1 MQPPQIDNQARL
13 QALLAPQENVQEALV
28 VDLSHDLRFS
38 PSSLVLTDTRLLA
51 LDGTTSAPAAQSW
64 PLRPDLQLRM
74 SDHAGGGTLGLHDGQ
89 APGPV
94 AFYPAAPGPGAAAA
108 TALCRPVRGPGHR
121 PVARGANPHPHALLP
136 RLRPN
141 PAPR

>member
-51 LDGTTSAPAAQSW
+51 LDG
-64 PLRPDLQLRM
+64 R
-74 SDHAGGGTLGLHDGQ
+74 
-89 APGPV
+89 
-94 AFYPAAPGPGAAAA
+94 
-108 TALCRPVRGPGHR
+108 
-121 PVARGANPHPHALLP
+121 
-136 RLRPN
+136 
-141 PAPR
+141 PAPRPPSRGPCAPTCSCA

>member
-51 LDGTTSAPAAQSW
+51 LDG
-64 PLRPDLQLRM
+64 R
-74 SDHAGGGTLGLHDGQ
+74 
-89 APGPV
+89 
-94 AFYPAAPGPGAAAA
+94 
-108 TALCRPVRGPGHR
+108 
-121 PVARGANPHPHALLP
+121 
-136 RLRPN
+136 
-141 PAPR
+141 PAPRPPSRGPCARTCSCA

>member
-51 LDGTTSAPAAQSW
+51 LDGTTSAPAAQS
-64 PLRPDLQLRM
+64 
-74 SDHAGGGTLGLHDGQ
+74 HT
-89 APGPV
+89 
-94 AFYPAAPGPGAAAA
+94 
-108 TALCRPVRGPGHR
+108 CRPCS
-121 PVARGANPHPHALLP
+121 
-136 RLRPN
+136 
-141 PAPR
+141 